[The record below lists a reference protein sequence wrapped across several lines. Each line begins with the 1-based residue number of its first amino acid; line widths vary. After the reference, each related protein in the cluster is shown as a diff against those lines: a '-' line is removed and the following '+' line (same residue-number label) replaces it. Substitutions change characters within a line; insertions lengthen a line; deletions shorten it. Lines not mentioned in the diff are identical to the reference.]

1 MGGLDGRPKPPNVRR
16 APAKPGRASVVAR
29 SYFDDAVAIT
39 RQMKEL
45 DINPKMFGVTVGGD
59 LPEFYDLLKQNA
71 EYVYGASHWEPMLNY
86 PGQAEFLEAYRKEFG
101 HDPSYHSVSAYAGCM
116 LWGDAVKRG
125 GTFDPDR
132 VRDVLLALD
141 TVTVFGH
148 YKVDADGFQ
157 VGHKMVTAQWQ
168 DGTKVIVW
176 PEELATGKPRF
187 PTPPWSQR

>member
-59 LPEFYDLLKQNA
+59 PPEFYDLLKQNA
-71 EYVYGASHWEPMLNY
+71 KYVYG
-86 PGQAEFLEAYRKEFG
+86 
-101 HDPSYHSVSAYAGCM
+101 
-116 LWGDAVKRG
+116 AVKRG

-168 DGTKVIVW
+168 DGAKVIVW

>member
-1 MGGLDGRPKPPNVRR
+1 
-16 APAKPGRASVVAR
+16 
-29 SYFDDAVAIT
+29 
-39 RQMKEL
+39 MKEL

-71 EYVYGASHWEPMLNY
+71 EYVY
-86 PGQAEFLEAYRKEFG
+86 
-101 HDPSYHSVSAYAGCM
+101 D
-116 LWGDAVKRG
+116 VKRG

-168 DGTKVIVW
+168 DGAKVIVW